1 MAQKLLFEHS
11 DCGDLSGLFTAH
23 FDTAIGTKREA
34 DAYRAI
40 AGALGFPPQEI
51 LFLSDVEAELAA
63 AREAGLAVTLL
74 ARGGLPSAPSYP
86 VVADFDTLLP

>member
-1 MAQKLLFEHS
+1 LRRSERAVHRPFRHGHRHQ
-11 DCGDLSGLFTAH
+11 T
-23 FDTAIGTKREA
+23 EA